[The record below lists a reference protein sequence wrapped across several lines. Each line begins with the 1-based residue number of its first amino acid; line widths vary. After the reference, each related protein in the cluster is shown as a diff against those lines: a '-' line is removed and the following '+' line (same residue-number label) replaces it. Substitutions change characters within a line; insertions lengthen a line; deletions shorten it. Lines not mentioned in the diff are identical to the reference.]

1 MKILQQPFYTRDT
14 ALVAK
19 ELLGKIVVREID
31 KDTILMGKIVETEAY
46 IGEHDLAC
54 HAHGGKR
61 IRNAPLFGPVG
72 HAYVYFIYG
81 MYYCL
86 NFIAR
91 DPKISAG
98 GVLIRALEPIAGI
111 EYMQFKRHINK
122 IKDLTNG
129 PGKLTRAL
137 SITRE
142 FNGIEITKK
151 GPLYVIDAPLVSKKD
166 IVVTTRVGISKAAD
180 ELLRFYIKGNA
191 FISKK

>member
-1 MKILQQPFYTRDT
+1 MKILQQPFYNRDT

-91 DPKISAG
+91 DSKISAG
-98 GVLIRALEPIAGI
+98 GVLIRALEPLQGI
-111 EYMQFKRHINK
+111 EYMQFKRHIHK
-122 IKDLTNG
+122 IKDVTNG
-129 PGKLTRAL
+129 PGKLTRAF
-137 SITRE
+137 SITKD